1 MNRAR
6 QRQIV
11 IRVNDDELS
20 AIQKKVEQSGVS
32 QQQFLINSVSEKNI
46 INTDGIK
53 SLIPELKRIGN
64 NLNQITKKCNEG
76 SVIDDEVL
84 CSVQIIGKEL
94 NEAWRLLRQLAHG
107 RVSGG

>member
-1 MNRAR
+1 MNRVR

-11 IRVNDDELS
+11 IRVSDDEL
-20 AIQKKVEQSGVS
+20 AMIQKKVEQSGIN
-32 QQQFLINSVSEKNI
+32 QQQFLIKAASEKNI

-64 NLNQITKKCNEG
+64 NLNQITRKCNEG
-76 SVIDDEVL
+76 SIIDDEVL
-84 CSVQIIGKEL
+84 HTVQIIGKEL
-94 NEAWRLLRQLAHG
+94 NEVWRLLRQLARG